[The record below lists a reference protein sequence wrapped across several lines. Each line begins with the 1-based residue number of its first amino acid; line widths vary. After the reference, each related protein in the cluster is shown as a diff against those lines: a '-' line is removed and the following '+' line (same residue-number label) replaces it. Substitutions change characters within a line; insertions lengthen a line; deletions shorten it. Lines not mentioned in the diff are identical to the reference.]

1 MPDWL
6 AELAK
11 LAELADQSTHGK
23 SQGLRKRINLTLHT
37 ACTADDDD
45 DDERRIKYVRRPIK

>member
-6 AELAK
+6 AE

-37 ACTADDDD
+37 ACTDDDDD